1 MLLASRVPNQTGTR
15 TCVCVTVTQDTR
27 LSNRENSRGRQGG
40 HPYFNYF
47 SQNWP
52 TCVADKNPA
61 NTTTTV
67 RLLQAPI
74 HSCNKINNMRSLPLC
89 YLRKE
94 PSLLSLAKHRKFDE
108 IVGKLEDKDSGELSS
123 WLGVLPNGS
132 FGIDHDNTAICSL
145 ALHQIMIHRPPA
157 NVVEMMIKK
166 MKQVRSGYIPEAAVD
181 EKNQTALHIA
191 VEIGCG
197 ISVIKCLTATSD
209 LPAFTMDTVGRFPL
223 HIACC
228 LSPRRGRGMIENTEQ
243 IINHLLE
250 VYPQAAIVPDLTGK
264 TPLQL
269 LLGRGVSSSERR
281 IVLTLRMVEQILSKE
296 STPSVARTSTST
308 ADELSELQN
317 LVSNYI
323 FISIASMKENDDM
336 SSVGSR
342 GVSQS
347 RPQRSYPAVE
357 VQYCQV

>member
-1 MLLASRVPNQTGTR
+1 
-15 TCVCVTVTQDTR
+15 
-27 LSNRENSRGRQGG
+27 
-40 HPYFNYF
+40 
-47 SQNWP
+47 
-52 TCVADKNPA
+52 
-61 NTTTTV
+61 
-67 RLLQAPI
+67 
-74 HSCNKINNMRSLPLC
+74 MRSLPLC

-108 IVGKLEDKDSGELSS
+108 IIEKLKDKDIGELSS
-123 WLGVLPNGS
+123 WLGVVPNGS
-132 FGIDHDNTAICSL
+132 FGIENDQTTVCSL
-145 ALHQIMIHRPPA
+145 ALHQIMVYRPPDT
-157 NVVEMMIKK
+157 VVEMMIKK

-181 EKNQTALHIA
+181 EKSQTALHVA
-191 VEIGCG
+191 VEIGCD
-197 ISVIKCLTATSD
+197 ISVVKCLTVSSD
-209 LPAFTMDTVGRFPL
+209 LPAFTMDNMGRFPL

-228 LSPRRGRGMIENTEQ
+228 LSPRRGRGMIQNTEQ

-250 VYPQAAIVPDLTGK
+250 VYPQAAIVPDLSGK

-269 LLGRGVSSSERR
+269 LLSRGVSSKERR

-308 ADELSELQN
+308 ADELSELQH

-323 FISIASMKENDDM
+323 LISIASMKENDDM

-342 GVSQS
+342 GVSRS
-347 RPQRSYPAVE
+347 RPQHSQPAVE